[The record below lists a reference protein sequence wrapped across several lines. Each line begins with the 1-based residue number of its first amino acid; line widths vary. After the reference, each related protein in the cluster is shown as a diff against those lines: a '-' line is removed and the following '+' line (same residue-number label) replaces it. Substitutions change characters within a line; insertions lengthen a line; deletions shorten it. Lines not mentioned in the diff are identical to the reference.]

1 MTDTRDKS
9 DRKYIFGP
17 VPSRRLGLSLG
28 VDLVP
33 LKVCSQDCVYCQIGR
48 TTDSRIKRDDFVPLD
63 EVLAELKRVLPQVP
77 RPDYIT
83 MSGSG
88 EPTLNVRLGEIVDGL
103 RLLTDGAVAI
113 ITNGTLLSEADVR
126 RDCAKADLVVPSLD
140 AGDEATFQT
149 INRPARGLT
158 LAGLVN
164 GLVAFRHRFSGQ
176 MWLEVFLVAGRNDSD
191 EQIEKIGKLIE
202 RINPDRVQLNT
213 ATRPTADAE
222 VRPVAPERLGE
233 IAALLG
239 ERAEVVAGFKARAA
253 QGEESRIT
261 AEVVL
266 AMIRRRPVTAEDIA
280 AGLGAHPAE
289 VAKAVGHLLESGA
302 VARTDRDGRAYFE
315 AIGGVDG
322 DGPGRSQPHKEQGE
336 N

>member
-1 MTDTRDKS
+1 MTGQA

-33 LKVCSQDCVYCQIGR
+33 LKVCTQDCVYCQVGR
-48 TTDSRIKRDDFVPLD
+48 TTDSRIGRGDFVPVD
-63 EVLAELKRVLPQVP
+63 EVLAELKLVLPQVP
-77 RPDYIT
+77 RPDYVT

-88 EPTLNVRLGEIVDGL
+88 EPTLNVRLGEVIDGV

-126 RDCAKADLVVPSLD
+126 RDCAKADLVLPSLD

-164 GLVAFRHRFSGQ
+164 GLVAFRHGFSGQ

-191 EQIEKIGKLIE
+191 EQVEKIGKLIE
-202 RINPDRVQLNT
+202 QINPDRVHLNT

-222 VRPVAPERLGE
+222 VRPVAADRLAE
-233 IAALLG
+233 IAATLG
-239 ERAEVVAGFKARAA
+239 ERAEVVAGFKAHHAPG
-253 QGEESRIT
+253 QSRIT
-261 AEVVL
+261 DRQVL

-280 AGLGAHPAE
+280 AGLGAHPNE

-302 VARTDRDGRAYFE
+302 IRRTDRGGLVYFE
-315 AIGGVDG
+315 AIDTG
-322 DGPGRSQPHKEQGE
+322 
-336 N
+336 

>member
-1 MTDTRDKS
+1 MTDNR

-33 LKVCSQDCVYCQIGR
+33 LKVCTQDCVYCQVGR
-48 TTDSRIKRDDFVPLD
+48 TTDSRVGRGDFVPID
-63 EVLAELKRVLPQVP
+63 ELLAELKGVLPQVP
-77 RPDYIT
+77 RPDYVT

-88 EPTLNVRLGEIVDGL
+88 EPTLNVRLGECVDGV
-103 RLLTDGAVAI
+103 RLLTDVPVAI

-164 GLVAFRHRFSGQ
+164 GLVAFRHGFSGQ

-202 RINPDRVQLNT
+202 QISPDRIHLNT
-213 ATRPTADAE
+213 ATRPTADGD
-222 VRPVAPERLGE
+222 VRPVAADRLAE
-233 IAALLG
+233 IAATLG
-239 ERAEVVAGFKARAA
+239 EGAEVVAGFKAHHVPG
-253 QGEESRIT
+253 QSRIT
-261 AEVVL
+261 DRQVL

-280 AGLGAHPAE
+280 AGLAAHPNE

-302 VARTDRDGRAYFE
+302 IRRTERGGRTYFE
-315 AIGGVDG
+315 ATEG
-322 DGPGRSQPHKEQGE
+322 
-336 N
+336 